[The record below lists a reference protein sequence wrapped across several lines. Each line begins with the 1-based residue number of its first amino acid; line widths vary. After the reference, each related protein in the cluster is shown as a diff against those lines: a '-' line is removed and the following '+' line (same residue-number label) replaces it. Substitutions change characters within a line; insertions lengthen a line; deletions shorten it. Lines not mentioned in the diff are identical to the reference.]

1 MMKQQAVLKQQARI
15 LPQQI
20 QLLNIFHLTSME
32 LELRIQQEMEENPLL
47 EELNEEE
54 KDELQA
60 DGTQDF
66 ADWEEYGYDDIPD
79 YKTEYAN
86 FFSDQQ
92 MPDRPLAQGADFRAQ
107 LKIQLQM
114 LLQTEKE
121 QKFATFIVDSLN
133 DAGMLDQDLSSV
145 AVDFS
150 FSQGSWVETEEL
162 EAVLKVVQS
171 LDPPGLGAR
180 NIRECLL
187 LQLERKPSQ
196 DMHVAIATRMIRDH
210 YEALNNRQI
219 DKIMQALDIDE
230 ELFHDALH
238 CMAGLQ
244 LRPLDDDQGFAAGSQ
259 QINPDFIISWE
270 DEQIKVSLTR
280 QKSLQINRGW
290 MDAVRQQSHEKHRAI
305 NTYLKSKL
313 QSAEWFISSLQQREH
328 SMLSIMHAIVNWQKA
343 YFQEGDPLLLKPMI
357 LKNIAAKTGLDMST
371 ISRITSNKYA
381 ATPFGNILLKGLF
394 TEGLESSSGESISSR
409 VILETLREVVAKEDK
424 QQPFTDHE
432 LVDILNNRGFLI
444 ARRTI
449 AKYRDVLKIPAA
461 KLRALWKSNST
472 K

>member
-196 DMHVAIATRMIRDH
+196 DRHVAIATRMIRDH

-290 MDAVRQQSHEKHRAI
+290 MDAVRQQSHEKDRAT